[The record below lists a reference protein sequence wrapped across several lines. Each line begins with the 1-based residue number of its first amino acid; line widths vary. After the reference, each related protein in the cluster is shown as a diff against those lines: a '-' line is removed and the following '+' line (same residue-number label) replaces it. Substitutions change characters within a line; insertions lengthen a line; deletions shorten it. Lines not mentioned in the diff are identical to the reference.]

1 MEATDLVQTKVFYKE
16 LEKKFKLDD
25 GIFKDRTNTFGYWSN
40 LNIEENKALLKR
52 AKKYGVKDA
61 ITNLQP
67 HLYDVIFSPKRE
79 AGLQLLDLR
88 GDEVC
93 IDYGC
98 MWGALTIPLAKRCK
112 SVISVDQTLESLK
125 FLQQRLADEK
135 LNNVTIINHNLR
147 TFPVLSNETRAD
159 VALVNGVLEW
169 VPEVGSVELK
179 KIYGKREK
187 RNYDSSYN
195 PKKVQIDFL
204 KKIRTNLKDN
214 GKLYLAI
221 ENRYDF
227 KMFFGIKDP
236 HSNLHLTTVVP
247 KKIANVISK
256 LVLGR
261 PYVNWIYSKSELV
274 QLVKDAGYSNVKLS
288 IAFPD
293 YRFPEFIQD
302 YKKSIRSFGYK
313 SNIRDANQKISFK
326 RLIARVIEKFLFY
339 FLGLK
344 YFAPSFIVT
353 ARK

>member
-1 MEATDLVQTKVFYKE
+1 MDNRKN
-16 LEKKFKLDD
+16 LEKKLKEKFQYDD
-25 GIFKDRTNTFGYWSN
+25 GIYRERGDTSGYWSN
-40 LNIEENKALLKR
+40 LNIEENKDLLKW
-52 AKKYGVKDA
+52 ATEKGAEDA
-61 ITNLQP
+61 IRNLQP
-67 HLYDVIFSPKRE
+67 NLYDVIFSPKRE
-79 AGLQLLDLR
+79 AGLELLDLR

-98 MWGALTIPLAKRCK
+98 MWGALTVPIAKRCK

-125 FLQQRLADEK
+125 FLQQRLANEK
-135 LNNVTIINHNLR
+135 LDNVTIINHNLR
-147 TFPVLSNETRAD
+147 TFPVLSSETRVD

-179 KIYGKREK
+179 KFYGKREK

-204 KKIRTNLKDN
+204 KMIRTNLKDN

-247 KKIANVISK
+247 KKIANIISN

-313 SNIRDANQKISFK
+313 SDIRGANQKISFK
-326 RLIARVIEKFLFY
+326 RVVARVIEKFLFY